1 MPATRTTATAQ
12 SHGTQRSLRSLET
25 VKAYSY
31 VRFSTPEQSK
41 GDSLRRQTQAAED
54 YAARHGLELV
64 DASYQDLGVSA
75 YRGTNA
81 HSGKLSEFREAV
93 RDGTIAPGSYL
104 LIESMDRLSRQEPR
118 TATRLLEDICTEGV
132 TVVTLNDNRVY
143 NLETFSSDPMAF
155 ILAYMVSIRSHEE
168 SKTKSLRIAASWNN
182 KRAKASDKPLTALA
196 PGWLTLDKTTASFLP
211 IPERVEV
218 VQKVFKMALSGL
230 GQHRIAE
237 TLNREN
243 IPCFGGGK
251 FFYKSYISKLLENP
265 AVIGTFIPH
274 RIETTSVGKKVRH
287 PLEPVSG
294 YFPPIIS
301 EDDFRAVSAMRLS
314 RRAPTVKGSGTLQNI
329 LGGLAVCPCCGSAM
343 TRVTKGTSKK
353 AGRAKLICTN
363 AKVGGGCEYR
373 SVDLQ
378 TVEEAVIDGAERLI
392 AELPVGNDDLANQ
405 INAASEELDN
415 LRDEGRELVSALVDA
430 PSPSI
435 RRRLNEIDEAISAAE
450 GELKALVEQGEASN
464 PRMLKA
470 RLAELKDILEA
481 TPLDRDRANALMR
494 VIWQKVTVN
503 YLTGYLELTWKSNAV
518 THLSFDPTI
527 IFKDSKHG

>member
-1 MPATRTTATAQ
+1 MAATLDTTIAHR
-12 SHGTQRSLRSLET
+12 HGTQRSLRSLET

-75 YRGTNA
+75 FRGTNA

-93 RDGTIAPGSYL
+93 RSGTIAPGSYL

-118 TATRLLEDICTEGV
+118 MATRLLEDICTEGI

-143 NLETFSSDPMAF
+143 NLETFSRDPWAF
-155 ILAYMVSIRSHEE
+155 LLAYMVSIRSHEE

-182 KRAKASDKPLTALA
+182 KRAAASDKPLTALT
-196 PGWLTLDKTTASFLP
+196 PGWLELDRTTAKFLP

-218 VQKVFKMALSGL
+218 VQRVFKMALSGL
-230 GQHRIAE
+230 GQHRIAT
-237 TLNREN
+237 TLNQEN
-243 IPCFGGGK
+243 IPRFGGGK
-251 FFYKSYISKLLENP
+251 LFHKSYISKLLENP

-274 RIETTSVGKKVRH
+274 RIETTSAGKKVRH
-287 PLEPVSG
+287 PLEPVPG
-294 YFPPIIS
+294 YFPPIIA

-343 TRVTKGTSKK
+343 TRVTKGDPKK
-353 AGRAKLICTN
+353 AGGPKLVCTKAKI
-363 AKVGGGCEYR
+363 GGGCEYH

-378 TVEEAVIDGAERLI
+378 TVENAIVASAERLM
-392 AELPVGNDDLANQ
+392 AELPAGNGELADQ
-405 INAASEELDN
+405 INGASEELDN
-415 LRDEGRELVSALVDA
+415 LRDEGRELVRELVDA

-435 RRRLNEIDEAISAAE
+435 RRRLNAIDEAISKAE
-450 GELKALVEQGEASN
+450 GELKVLMEQGDASN
-464 PRMLKA
+464 PLMLKA
-470 RLAELKDILEA
+470 RLAELKVTLEKA
-481 TPLDRDRANALMR
+481 PLDRNRANALMR
-494 VIWQKVTVN
+494 VVWQKVTVN
-503 YLTGYLELTWKSNAV
+503 YLSGDLELTWKSNAV
-518 THLSFDPTI
+518 THLSFDPTPV
-527 IFKDSKHG
+527 FKGTQHG